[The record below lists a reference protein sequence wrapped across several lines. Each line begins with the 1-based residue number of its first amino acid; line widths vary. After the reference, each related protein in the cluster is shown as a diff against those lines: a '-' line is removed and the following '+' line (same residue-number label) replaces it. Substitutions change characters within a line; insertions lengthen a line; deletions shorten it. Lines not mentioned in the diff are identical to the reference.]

1 MPWWVW
7 VFAFPAAVL
16 LGILTA
22 VLVAFA
28 SGPPWRR
35 RGTGGER
42 APTWATPDE
51 RKAYRE
57 AVEVGLDFCR
67 QAPPTLTWDE
77 YDADPHGAME
87 RAKWAPVRVVGD
99 DPSDEMILTWA
110 MADESEG
117 GSD

>member
-1 MPWWVW
+1 MPWWAW

-35 RGTGGER
+35 GTLVE
-42 APTWATPDE
+42 PTVPFPEPPPD
-51 RKAYRE
+51 
-57 AVEVGLDFCR
+57 
-67 QAPPTLTWDE
+67 PPTLTWDE

-87 RAKWAPVRVVGD
+87 RAKVVPVRVVGE
-99 DPSDEMILTWA
+99 DPSDEMVLTWA
-110 MADESEG
+110 RADEGEG
-117 GSD
+117 DNG